1 MDMPLAFMN
10 LGLPELIVIG
20 IIGIL
25 LFGRRLPEIGK
36 SLGKTIV
43 EFKKGL
49 NSTGDELKQAM
60 NEGDAQKNP
69 YALNEG
75 NKTQQPRQV
84 KQIASSTD
92 EP

>member
-1 MDMPLAFMN
+1 MVISLPLAFFNIGPM
-10 LGLPELIVIG
+10 ELVVIG
-20 IIGIL
+20 LIGIL

-49 NSTGDELKQAM
+49 NNTSEEITKAVS
-60 NEGDAQKNP
+60 EGDQREDTTVLKAGP
-69 YALNEG
+69 
-75 NKTQQPRQV
+75 TQRAP